1 MTRLRDCSWT
11 EEDYYW
17 VTKRKLSHLSLDER
31 ANFKEAP
38 VLMEFRK
45 ERDTDDPND
54 SCTSYNRRNLY
65 LLAKERDI
73 PIAKFEARHDGVAQE
88 EGKHLAEELFGLGCE

>member
-1 MTRLRDCSWT
+1 
-11 EEDYYW
+11 
-17 VTKRKLSHLSLDER
+17 
-31 ANFKEAP
+31 
-38 VLMEFRK
+38 MEFRK

-88 EGKHLAEELFGLGCE
+88 EGKHLAEELFGGLVNEMSSAKMLPFYLLPTFGFLLD